1 MLTKYR
7 KKNDGTKAPMYY
19 TENSHP
25 AIISKEMFELARK
38 EMAHRAAAKDAT
50 TGSSRYTSKYPFSGL
65 LVCGACGSRLRRH
78 VRTMGAGNKV
88 AAWGCATRVTQGREA
103 CSASHHVRENVLQRT
118 YKAAIRQIVESADDV
133 TAAVREGAMLTMEP
147 ENQERLN
154 TVEQAIIEI
163 QESVLD
169 LHKKKVARKI
179 TDAEYENAVKECRE
193 RMKDLEAQQAE
204 LKDIATR
211 YSEVK
216 AWTPSRKP
224 SRTAISW
231 MPMTPAS

>member
-1 MLTKYR
+1 
-7 KKNDGTKAPMYY
+7 
-19 TENSHP
+19 
-25 AIISKEMFELARK
+25 
-38 EMAHRAAAKDAT
+38 
-50 TGSSRYTSKYPFSGL
+50 
-65 LVCGACGSRLRRH
+65 
-78 VRTMGAGNKV
+78 
-88 AAWGCATRVTQGREA
+88 
-103 CSASHHVRENVLQRT
+103 
-118 YKAAIRQIVESADDV
+118 
-133 TAAVREGAMLTMEP
+133 MLTMEP

-193 RMKDLEAQQAE
+193 RMKDLEAQQTE

-216 AWTPSRKP
+216 AWLDTFEETIQNGDIMDANDACVMKALVDEIIVND
-224 SRTAISW
+224 TGIEIHFKCGVAIEQEYIK
-231 MPMTPAS
+231 